1 MRSFFEA
8 GKNYMKPGLCWAVFL
23 AMGLSLSPIGA
34 G

>member
-1 MRSFFEA
+1 MRPILED
-8 GKNYMKPGLCWAVFL
+8 GKNYMKPRLGWAVFL